1 MKSNI
6 FEILESLDNSKL
18 YKTADKLEK
27 LIKVSQLMDSPFSFF
42 QEDKDAPQGVGY
54 QTNKYVGNM
63 FETRGT
69 AMGDYFG
76 EGMMGPDS
84 AYKEDRLD
92 GNEGPLILDTPSPEQ
107 EARMTP
113 QQLYDLKIRNLEKA
127 QQFMANT
134 GEPFKAIEF
143 YMSNLAKSG
152 GNEAAKQQILQASI
166 PTLTKLYSDQLR
178 AQPSSQWR
186 RIINDFTQKASKYPG
201 LGQYVPNIL
210 QNIFKDISREARS
223 TNNPKL
229 RDDFMKGE
237 GNSIFQ
243 QYGVQP
249 LK

>member
-1 MKSNI
+1 
-6 FEILESLDNSKL
+6 
-18 YKTADKLEK
+18 
-27 LIKVSQLMDSPFSFF
+27 
-42 QEDKDAPQGVGY
+42 
-54 QTNKYVGNM
+54 
-63 FETRGT
+63 
-69 AMGDYFG
+69 
-76 EGMMGPDS
+76 
-84 AYKEDRLD
+84 
-92 GNEGPLILDTPSPEQ
+92 
-107 EARMTP
+107 MTP

-127 QQFMANT
+127 QQFMAST